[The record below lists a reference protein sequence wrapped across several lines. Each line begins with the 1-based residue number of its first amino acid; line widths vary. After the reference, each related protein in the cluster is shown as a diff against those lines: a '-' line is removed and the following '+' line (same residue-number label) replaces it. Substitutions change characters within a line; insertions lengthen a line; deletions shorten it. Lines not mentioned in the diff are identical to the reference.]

1 MYLDGLKLQNFK
13 NHAFADFAFC
23 KQVNCFTGKN
33 GIGKTNILDAIYYL
47 AFTKSFFNG
56 QDQHSVKHEEPWF
69 SIESNLIKDS
79 ISQHLRLF
87 YQKGSKKTLFVNNN
101 EPEKFADHIG
111 TIPLVMILPG
121 DIQIIHE
128 SSEERRRLFDTILSS
143 CDKQFLFA
151 LMSYNRQ
158 LDQRNKLL
166 KDLAEGYSVD
176 MELLMVYNSKLVEFG
191 TIIFN
196 KRNEMVRELF
206 DLFRNHYYEISSGAE
221 LAEINYQ
228 SDLSEKPFDEILIVQ
243 DLVDRLAQRT
253 TKGVHKDDFNFILNG
268 FPVKKF
274 GSQGQQKSFMIAL
287 KLTFFD
293 YLKNKTG
300 EKPLLLLDDIFE
312 KLDEERLS
320 SLIKRISNQEFGQ
333 IFITDTHK
341 KRIEDAFQFISNVEV
356 VFHHISN

>member
-1 MYLDGLKLQNFK
+1 MNSLCINCDNIILHNLYNK
-13 NHAFADFAFC
+13 NIKIIFLFIR
-23 KQVNCFTGKN
+23 VMGKKF
-33 GIGKTNILDAIYYL
+33 ILNI
-47 AFTKSFFNG
+47 KEN
-56 QDQHSVKHEEPWF
+56 K
-69 SIESNLIKDS
+69 
-79 ISQHLRLF
+79 
-87 YQKGSKKTLFVNNN
+87 N

-158 LDQRNKLL
+158 LEQRNKLL

-196 KRNEMVRELF
+196 KRNEMVRELY
-206 DLFRNHYYEISSGAE
+206 DLFRNHYHEISSGAE

-228 SDLSEKPFDEILIVQ
+228 SDLSEKPFDEILIIQ
-243 DLVDRLAQRT
+243 DQVDRLAQRT

-274 GSQGQQKSFMIAL
+274 GSQGQQKSFLIAL
-287 KLTFFD
+287 KLAQFD
-293 YLKNKTG
+293 FVKKQSG
-300 EKPLLLLDDIFE
+300 EIILQVRYINETQGYTSKWQDVPIV
-312 KLDEERLS
+312 EEEQKEP
-320 SLIKRISNQEFGQ
+320 I
-333 IFITDTHK
+333 
-341 KRIEDAFQFISNVEV
+341 
-356 VFHHISN
+356 